1 MTRLDI
7 ELTSRFD
14 KILRN
19 TWQKYIKAGYVSVN
33 SKVITINKFNVSEAD
48 IIETNVPELQDFSKS
63 ELPIIYLDDNVVV
76 IDKPIGVL
84 SHSKGALN
92 DEFTVAKFFERYC
105 DYNKDTNRPG
115 IVHRLDRDTS
125 GVMIG
130 ARNDETAKLLQRQF
144 ASRKTK
150 KTYVAIVEGLPK
162 SSKAIIDLPI
172 GRNPSAPSTFKVDS
186 KGKVAVTKYEVLDSN
201 EKYSLIKLEPAT
213 GRTHQLR
220 VHMQYI
226 NTPIRG
232 DRVYGKSSDR
242 LYLHA
247 YSLEITIPKGDRK
260 VFFAPVPSAFTDIF
274 LKVNLV

>member
-260 VFFAPVPSAFTDIF
+260 VFFAPVPRAFTDIF